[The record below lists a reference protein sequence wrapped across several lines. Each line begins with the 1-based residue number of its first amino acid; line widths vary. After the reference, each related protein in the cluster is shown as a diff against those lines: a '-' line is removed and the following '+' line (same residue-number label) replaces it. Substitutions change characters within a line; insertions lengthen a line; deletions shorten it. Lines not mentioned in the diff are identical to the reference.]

1 MFLSF
6 SKQKYAIE
14 HFNKA
19 NYVQKSNNI
28 VKRKIEYL
36 ILYLIY
42 PEVTKK
48 RIFQRIPSYNR
59 LLNYYKISG
68 RFLYIPQNAL
78 SHISTE

>member
-36 ILYLIY
+36 ILY
-42 PEVTKK
+42 
-48 RIFQRIPSYNR
+48 
-59 LLNYYKISG
+59 
-68 RFLYIPQNAL
+68 
-78 SHISTE
+78 

>member
-36 ILYLIY
+36 SGSH
-42 PEVTKK
+42 KK
-48 RIFQRIPSYNR
+48 EDIPKNP
-59 LLNYYKISG
+59 LL
-68 RFLYIPQNAL
+68 
-78 SHISTE
+78 